1 MGAAGRPA
9 SLPLRPEFRRLASS
23 RKRQCPGGVSFR
35 ACMLSTLLSL
45 TLLASPAAVPSHP
58 SAATAPSGI
67 VFLEDDYRGALA
79 KARAEKKPLFL
90 DSWATWCHSCLSM
103 RSFVFPDA
111 GLRPAKDAV
120 VWLSVETEAPK
131 NREAVEKFPADGLPT
146 FLLIDPDTEK
156 IIGRWLGTSSVNE
169 MRQFVLDNTASWRA
183 ARQGGK
189 ISEALQAEQEGNAAQ
204 QKKDYTAAVAAYRR
218 AVSLSAKNDSMRA
231 ARVDML
237 LSALMRQGTPEA
249 VKECV
254 TLSRAELARMPASP
268 TGADVADTAAGC
280 AVKAGDSPE
289 ARSLLTASL
298 KRLESLAADPK
309 AALSVD
315 DRSSIYASLADH
327 LDDLKRHDDAVAA
340 MRKRAAILEA
350 AAARAPDV
358 TTAATFDAHR
368 TESYLYLGEA
378 AKAEALLSGREKE
391 LPGDYNPPA
400 RLARVLLEQKRAPE
414 AEAAVNRA
422 LALMTQGP
430 RKVGILGLKAKIL
443 QAQGKDRT
451 PVLREQLALM
461 KSLPASQVNP
471 ATQQKVEKE
480 LASLE
485 AAPHAQ
491 R

>member
-1 MGAAGRPA
+1 
-9 SLPLRPEFRRLASS
+9 
-23 RKRQCPGGVSFR
+23 
-35 ACMLSTLLSL
+35 MLSALLSL
-45 TLLASPAAVPSHP
+45 TVLASPAAAPSHAP
-58 SAATAPSGI
+58 GATPPSGI

-131 NREAVEKFPADGLPT
+131 NREVVEKFPADGLPT

-156 IIGRWLGTSSVNE
+156 VIGRWLGTSSVNE
-169 MRQFVLDNTASWRA
+169 MRQFVLDNTASWQA
-183 ARQGGK
+183 ARKGGK
-189 ISEALQAEQEGNAAQ
+189 VSEALLAEQEGNAAQ
-204 QKKDYTAAVAAYRR
+204 QKKDYAAATAAYRR
-218 AVSLSAKNDSMRA
+218 AVSLSAKNDPMRA

-237 LSALMRQGTPEA
+237 LSALMRHGTPEA

-254 TLSRAELARMPASP
+254 TLSHAELAKMPATP
-268 TGADVADTAAGC
+268 TGADVADTAASC
-280 AVKAGDSPE
+280 AVKAGDTPE
-289 ARSLLTASL
+289 AKRLLTASL
-298 KRLESLAADPK
+298 KRLESLAGDPK

-327 LDDLKRHDDAVAA
+327 LDELKRHDDAVAA
-340 MRKRAAILEA
+340 MRKRASILEE

-368 TESYLYLGEA
+368 TESYLYLGELG
-378 AKAEALLSGREKE
+378 KAEKLLSGREKE
-391 LPGDYNPPA
+391 LPNDYNPPA

-422 LALMTQGP
+422 LALMTEGP
-430 RKVGILGLKAKIL
+430 RKVGILGLKARIL
-443 QAQGKDRT
+443 GAQGKDKA

-471 ATQQKVEKE
+471 ESQQKVEKE